1 MSVWITHVKAYA
13 KQHNVNY
20 KTALKQ
26 ASATYTPKS
35 QRCETKLQKC
45 NENYAKQADI
55 VKDVKE
61 KNFMLKSQAEASQAR
76 ANNLEK
82 IFKDLKDIEG
92 SGRRKKSRRV

>member
-1 MSVWITHVKAYA
+1 MSVWIAHVKAYA

-26 ASATYTPKS
+26 ASATYTPKG

-45 NENYAKQADI
+45 NEHYAKQADI
-55 VKDVKE
+55 VKEEKE
-61 KNFMLKSQAEASQAR
+61 KNITLKSRAEAYKLQADHF
-76 ANNLEK
+76 ANILK
-82 IFKDLKDIEG
+82 GLKDIEG